1 MNTARMNLPVSSL
14 DSQTSPESEID
25 LMLLFRTLWRGKI
38 WIILA
43 TIVAILIGGYYAY
56 SIATPLYT
64 TRAVVMLENRQEQVV
79 DIESVMTGL
88 SGDQATV
95 NTEVEVIRSRGLL
108 EKLVLK
114 LDLLN
119 DPEYNTELQPEPII
133 SVTKIVNFSRGLMG
147 LPPKEKRQ
155 LSERDI
161 LDATIDELLK
171 KLSVSNIRQS
181 YVFNI
186 LATSEDPQK
195 AALIANTL
203 GELYIRDQ
211 LEVKF
216 DATAQATEWLTE
228 RVTQLQVELEDAES
242 AVKEFV
248 SNTDLV
254 GPESLDALNRQL
266 KDLRERLQKTKA
278 AQVIAQKQADHLRAL
293 AEAGEFE
300 EIVKQTNDPAL
311 RRLFLAQDNANDSSL
326 KAFEA
331 RLANVLQNADQKNAQ
346 MIDQMNAL
354 SQSIDSLQIQIE
366 SQSKDLVQL
375 QQLQR
380 EAEAS
385 RLIYEYFLS
394 RMKETSVQQGIQQA
408 DSRVLSYAVVP
419 LRPASPRKAIILFLS
434 AIMGMIFGSGM
445 VLLKEYAQNTFR
457 APEDLEHLSGATVMG
472 QIPIIP
478 ARNRKKVL
486 KYLTDKPTSAAAEAI
501 RNLRTSILLSNVD
514 KPPKIIMST
523 SSIPGEGKTTQSL
536 ALAQNLS
543 GLGKKVLLV
552 EGDIRRRTF
561 AEYFEIKGKQG
572 LLAVLS
578 GEAKLEDVAIFNE
591 DLKADILIGEK
602 SAINAADIFSSDRF
616 HKFLD
621 DLRKKYDYVII
632 DTPPVLAVP
641 DARVI
646 GQSVDAI
653 LYTVKWDSTTRR
665 QVSEGLKSLRSVG
678 AAVTGLVLAQ
688 INKRGMKRYGYGDS
702 YGAYGDY
709 YDN

>member
-43 TIVAILIGGYYAY
+43 TIIAILIGGYYAY

-119 DPEYNTELQPEPII
+119 DPEFNTELQPEPFI
-133 SVTKIVNFSRGLMG
+133 SVTKIINFSRGLLG
-147 LPPKEKRQ
+147 LPPKEKKQ

-186 LATSEDPQK
+186 VATSEDPQK

-266 KDLRERLQKTKA
+266 KDLRERLLKTKA
-278 AQVIAQKQADHLRAL
+278 AQLVAQKQADQLHAL
-293 AEAGEFE
+293 AEAGGFE
-300 EIVKQTNDPAL
+300 EIVKQTNDRTL
-311 RRLFLAQDNANDSSL
+311 RRLFLAQDNANSAGL
-326 KAFEA
+326 EAFKA
-331 RLANVLQNADQKNAQ
+331 RLANVLQSADQKNAQ
-346 MIDQMNAL
+346 MIDQINAL

-366 SQSKDLVQL
+366 SQSKDLVEL

-385 RLIYEYFLS
+385 R
-394 RMKETSVQQGIQQA
+394 
-408 DSRVLSYAVVP
+408 
-419 LRPASPRKAIILFLS
+419 
-434 AIMGMIFGSGM
+434 
-445 VLLKEYAQNTFR
+445 
-457 APEDLEHLSGATVMG
+457 
-472 QIPIIP
+472 
-478 ARNRKKVL
+478 
-486 KYLTDKPTSAAAEAI
+486 
-501 RNLRTSILLSNVD
+501 
-514 KPPKIIMST
+514 
-523 SSIPGEGKTTQSL
+523 
-536 ALAQNLS
+536 
-543 GLGKKVLLV
+543 
-552 EGDIRRRTF
+552 
-561 AEYFEIKGKQG
+561 
-572 LLAVLS
+572 
-578 GEAKLEDVAIFNE
+578 
-591 DLKADILIGEK
+591 
-602 SAINAADIFSSDRF
+602 
-616 HKFLD
+616 
-621 DLRKKYDYVII
+621 
-632 DTPPVLAVP
+632 
-641 DARVI
+641 
-646 GQSVDAI
+646 
-653 LYTVKWDSTTRR
+653 
-665 QVSEGLKSLRSVG
+665 
-678 AAVTGLVLAQ
+678 
-688 INKRGMKRYGYGDS
+688 
-702 YGAYGDY
+702 
-709 YDN
+709 

>member
-43 TIVAILIGGYYAY
+43 TIIAILIGGYYAY

-119 DPEYNTELQPEPII
+119 DPEFNTELQPEPII
-133 SVTKIVNFSRGLMG
+133 SATKIINFSKGLLG
-147 LPPKEKRQ
+147 LPAKEKKQ

-186 LATSEDPQK
+186 VATSEDPKK

-266 KDLRERLQKTKA
+266 KDLRERLLKTKA
-278 AQVIAQKQADHLRAL
+278 AQLVAQKQADQLHAL
-293 AEAGEFE
+293 AEAGDYE
-300 EIVKQTNDPAL
+300 EIVKQTNDRTL
-311 RRLFLAQDNANDSSL
+311 RRLFLAQDGANDVGL
-326 KAFEA
+326 EAFKA
-331 RLANVLQNADQKNAQ
+331 RLANVLQSADQKNAQ
-346 MIDQMNAL
+346 MIDQIKAL

-366 SQSKDLVQL
+366 SQSKDLVEL

-394 RMKETSVQQGIQQA
+394 RMK
-408 DSRVLSYAVVP
+408 
-419 LRPASPRKAIILFLS
+419 
-434 AIMGMIFGSGM
+434 
-445 VLLKEYAQNTFR
+445 
-457 APEDLEHLSGATVMG
+457 
-472 QIPIIP
+472 
-478 ARNRKKVL
+478 
-486 KYLTDKPTSAAAEAI
+486 
-501 RNLRTSILLSNVD
+501 
-514 KPPKIIMST
+514 
-523 SSIPGEGKTTQSL
+523 
-536 ALAQNLS
+536 
-543 GLGKKVLLV
+543 
-552 EGDIRRRTF
+552 
-561 AEYFEIKGKQG
+561 
-572 LLAVLS
+572 
-578 GEAKLEDVAIFNE
+578 
-591 DLKADILIGEK
+591 
-602 SAINAADIFSSDRF
+602 
-616 HKFLD
+616 
-621 DLRKKYDYVII
+621 
-632 DTPPVLAVP
+632 
-641 DARVI
+641 
-646 GQSVDAI
+646 
-653 LYTVKWDSTTRR
+653 
-665 QVSEGLKSLRSVG
+665 
-678 AAVTGLVLAQ
+678 
-688 INKRGMKRYGYGDS
+688 
-702 YGAYGDY
+702 
-709 YDN
+709 

>member
-14 DSQTSPESEID
+14 DTQTSPESEID
-25 LMLLFRTLWRGKI
+25 LMLLFRTLWRGKNLI
-38 WIILA
+38 VLTTII
-43 TIVAILIGGYYAY
+43 AILVGGYYAY

-114 LDLLN
+114 LGLLN
-119 DPEYNTELQPEPII
+119 DPEFNKELQPEPVL
-133 SVTKIVNFSRGLMG
+133 SVTGVINFTRGLLG
-147 LPPKEKRQ
+147 LPQKEKRQ
-155 LSERDI
+155 LGERDI

-171 KLSVSNIRQS
+171 KISVSNIRQS

-266 KDLRERLQKTKA
+266 KDLRERLLKTRA
-278 AQVIAQKQADHLRAL
+278 AQLVAQKQADQLRRL
-293 AEAGEFE
+293 AEAGDYE
-300 EIVKQTNDPAL
+300 EIVKLRDDRTL
-311 RRLFLAQDNANDSSL
+311 RRLFLAQADANDESFQ
-326 KAFEA
+326 AFEA
-331 RLANVLQNADQKNAQ
+331 RLAIILQNADQKTAQ
-346 MIDQMNAL
+346 IVDQINTL
-354 SQSIDSLQIQIE
+354 RQSIDRLQIQIE
-366 SQSKDLVQL
+366 SQSKDLVEL

-434 AIMGMIFGSGM
+434 AILGVIFGSGM

-457 APEDLEHLSGATVMG
+457 TPEDLEQLSGATVMG

-543 GLGKKVLLV
+543 GLGKRVLLV

-561 AEYFEIKGKQG
+561 TEYFELKGKQG

-578 GEAKLEDVAIFNE
+578 GEASLEDVAIYNE

-602 SAINAADIFSSDRF
+602 SAINAADVFSSDKF

-646 GQSVDAI
+646 GQSVDSI

-688 INKRGMKRYGYGDS
+688 INERGMKRYGYGDS

>member
-14 DSQTSPESEID
+14 DTQTSPESEID
-25 LMLLFRTLWRGKI
+25 LMLLFRTLWRGKNLI
-38 WIILA
+38 VLTTII
-43 TIVAILIGGYYAY
+43 AILVGGYYAY

-114 LDLLN
+114 LELLN
-119 DPEYNTELQPEPII
+119 DPEFNKELQPEPVL
-133 SVTKIVNFSRGLMG
+133 SVTGVINFTRGLLG
-147 LPPKEKRQ
+147 LPQKEKRQ

-171 KLSVSNIRQS
+171 KISVSNIRQS

-266 KDLRERLQKTKA
+266 KDLRERLLKTRA
-278 AQVIAQKQADHLRAL
+278 AQLVAQKQADQLRRL
-293 AEAGEFE
+293 AEAGDYE
-300 EIVKQTNDPAL
+300 EIVKLRDDRTL
-311 RRLFLAQDNANDSSL
+311 RRLFLAQADANDESSQ
-326 KAFEA
+326 AFEA
-331 RLANVLQNADQKNAQ
+331 RLAIILQNADQKTAQ
-346 MIDQMNAL
+346 IVDQINTL
-354 SQSIDSLQIQIE
+354 RQSIDRLQIQIE
-366 SQSKDLVQL
+366 SQSKDLVEL

-434 AIMGMIFGSGM
+434 AILGVIFGSGM

-457 APEDLEHLSGATVMG
+457 TPEDLEQLSGATVMG

-514 KPPKIIMST
+514 NPPKIIMST

-543 GLGKKVLLV
+543 GLGKRVLLV

-561 AEYFEIKGKQG
+561 AEYFELKGKQG

-578 GEAKLEDVAIFNE
+578 GEASLEDVAIYNE

-602 SAINAADIFSSDRF
+602 SAINAADVFSSDKF

-646 GQSVDAI
+646 GQSVDSI

-688 INKRGMKRYGYGDS
+688 INERGMKRYGYGDS

>member
-14 DSQTSPESEID
+14 DSQASPESEID

-38 WIILA
+38 WIILT
-43 TIVAILIGGYYAY
+43 TIIAILIGGYYAY

-119 DPEYNTELQPEPII
+119 DPEYNTELQPEPIV
-133 SVTKIVNFSRGLMG
+133 SVTGIINFSRRLMG
-147 LPPKEKRQ
+147 LPPREKRH
-155 LSERDI
+155 LGERDI

-266 KDLRERLQKTKA
+266 KDLRERLLKTKA
-278 AQVIAQKQADHLRAL
+278 AQLVAQKQADQLRTL
-293 AEAGEFE
+293 AESGDYE
-300 EIVKQTNDPAL
+300 EIVKQTNDRTL
-311 RRLFLAQDNANDSSL
+311 RRLFLAQGNANDGSL

-346 MIDQMNAL
+346 MINQMSAL

-366 SQSKDLVQL
+366 SQSKDLVEL

-457 APEDLEHLSGATVMG
+457 TPEDLEHLSGTTVMG

-523 SSIPGEGKTTQSL
+523 SSVPGEGKTTQSL

-561 AEYFEIKGKQG
+561 AEYFEIKDKQG

-602 SAINAADIFSSDRF
+602 SAINAADVFSSDKF

-621 DLRKKYDYVII
+621 DLREKYDYVII

-665 QVSEGLKSLRSVG
+665 QVTEGLKSLRSVG